1 MDLLDLIKLIFRRWY
16 VTAPIIALAVA
27 ATVGVGVAIR
37 PEYRSTV
44 AIVLM
49 PPTGAASAPEASP
62 TAGAGNPWARIGP
75 AAMAQ
80 AVQIAASSHD
90 ARERVRAAGGDP
102 DYTVELVSRSS
113 ILTIEVAADS
123 AVEALATARGVTT
136 LIDDEVARRQAP
148 YQPAPGDQITVQV
161 LDPGRDVEPSRSNVL
176 RLQIVVM
183 GIGLLVAAAAAVG
196 YDAAA
201 RHLAARARRTRS
213 GVDRPGDGADGPDH
227 GADRH
232 RDGLGFDEETTV
244 GDGAGQARHG
254 GTGRQ
259 GDGTPRPAGS
269 RAVAGHRFPAG
280 SAR

>member
-27 ATVGVGVAIR
+27 ATVWVGTAIR

-44 AIVLM
+44 AIVLI
-49 PPTGAASAPEASP
+49 PPTGAASASEASP

-80 AVQIAASSHD
+80 AVQFVVSSRE

-113 ILTIEVAADS
+113 ILTIEVAASS
-123 AVEALATARGVTT
+123 AGEALATASGVTN
-136 LIDDEVARRQAP
+136 LIEDEVARRQAP
-148 YQPAPGDQITVQV
+148 YLPDPGDQITIQV

-183 GIGLLVAAAAAVG
+183 GIGLLVAAAGAVG

-201 RHLAARARRTRS
+201 RHLASRARARS
-213 GVDRPGDGADGPDH
+213 GIDSPGMSAGGPDGPDS
-227 GADRH
+227 G
-232 RDGLGFDEETTV
+232 G
-244 GDGAGQARHG
+244 GAGQAGHG
-254 GTGRQ
+254 GTGSLG
-259 GDGTPRPAGS
+259 GDAPAGS
-269 RAVAGHRFPAG
+269 RAVAGHRFTAG